1 MAQFLPG
8 DETRVAVTSETTQNV
23 VMVNLAEGK
32 VERAIPT
39 GAATSHMVAIT
50 ADGKRAFTS
59 NIGGGSVSELD
70 LATRALVRT
79 IVVGPRVEGIAG

>member
-1 MAQFLPG
+1 MI
-8 DETRVAVTSETTQNV
+8 
-23 VMVNLAEGK
+23 VNLAEGK

-70 LATRALVRT
+70 LATR
-79 IVVGPRVEGIAG
+79 GAGADDRGRAAASRASP